1 MHVPITGSCCTTG
14 DNEIVPITKAVDSVE
29 ADLSEDE
36 AEDIEK
42 VHQDYILRQTFVHV
56 PTHPSSMCGALSA
69 HAATV

>member
-1 MHVPITGSCCTTG
+1 MATMETMETPRRERERGKSICKSTKTSVHVPITGSCCTTG

-42 VHQDYILRQTFVHV
+42 VHQD
-56 PTHPSSMCGALSA
+56 
-69 HAATV
+69 